1 MIIGHKAQQK
11 KLRLLFEKRQI
22 PHAML
27 FSGPGNVGKRT
38 IALSFLKMINC
49 EEKRVSCSGCR
60 SCYEID
66 EKIHP
71 DILEVYPENKEIH
84 VKQIE
89 KAIEKTS
96 YKGIKARHKGVVID
110 QAHLMNTQAQN
121 ALLKTLE
128 EPSKETV
135 IILVSEYP
143 YVLLPTILSRV
154 FRIKF
159 LLVPSREI
167 ENGLK
172 DVSIA
177 KMSFGRPGKAIEYLQ
192 TPEKKKNAEKE
203 EKELRAMLKKEI
215 SFRFSLIKK
224 VTEEER
230 EEEFLNCWLK
240 VMQEEMLEKL
250 RKKKETGALRLALKE
265 VEEAIF
271 LYSKTNTNTRLLL
284 EKIAIKI

>member
-1 MIIGHKAQQK
+1 MIIGHKEQQQ
-11 KLRLLFEKRQI
+11 KLRLLFKKRQI
-22 PHAML
+22 PHALL
-27 FSGPGNVGKRT
+27 FSGPGGVGKRT
-38 IALSFLKMINC
+38 VAVSFLKMINC
-49 EEKRVSCSGCR
+49 EEGGESCSGCR

-66 EKIHP
+66 GKIHP
-71 DILEVYPENKEIH
+71 DILEVYPEGKEIH

-89 KAIEKTS
+89 SAIEKTS
-96 YKGIKARHKGVVID
+96 YKGIKARYKGIVID

-128 EPSKETV
+128 EPSGDTV

-159 LLVPSREI
+159 FLVSDQEI
-167 ENGLK
+167 ASAVK
-172 DVSIA
+172 DTGVA
-177 KMSFGRPGKAIEYLQ
+177 EMSFGMPGKAIEYSQ
-192 TPEKKKNAEKE
+192 SPEKKKNAEKR
-203 EKELRAMLKKEI
+203 EKELREMLKKDV

-240 VMQEEMLEKL
+240 VIQEEMIGRVRE
-250 RKKKETGALRLALKE
+250 KKETETLRSVLKE
-265 VEEAIF
+265 IEVAIF

-284 EKIAIKI
+284 EKIAIKL